1 MKNIMVSM
9 KYKAGALAMLIA
21 LAASSCSKSFRNQI
35 PYDGVPS
42 STAITD
48 EVSMYTAVLG
58 MYSSLRATDFYGR
71 TFAVKGD
78 LMSDDC
84 FLSSSNSGRYLGFN
98 NYDMD
103 KTNSYPSA
111 VWINSYAAIKNAN
124 FILNSGVAPST
135 DNVSQ
140 MFSEAYAVR
149 GMVLF
154 DLVRNFA
161 MPYASSA
168 TGAGVP
174 IVLTI
179 NKDAKPGRDNIG
191 AVYTQVLA
199 DLTKAFTMAK
209 FDQSA
214 GVPMKFAATGQSR
227 TMNSS
232 YLTKYAIEGLLARVY
247 QHMGDWTNA
256 KAAALDIV
264 QNGGYSLVS
273 STGLVGYWAGT
284 NPRADKT
291 ETMFEVT
298 SDGNNSVS
306 DGTLAN
312 LYVPKTVGGSYG
324 DILATKTLY
333 DSYATTDPRKSLFNP
348 TTRAGQLGTAY
359 YVTKYPI
366 DVVSY
371 DDVKIV
377 RYAEVLLI
385 LAEAYHNT
393 SDDVNALK
401 YLNMVAQKRDPS
413 FTGYVSTGSQVL
425 EDILNER
432 EKELAFEGYRF
443 WDLYRLQRTFVK
455 PQAQDATNA
464 IIKSITVTP
473 GTTRNFIFPI
483 PNDEVLVNPGIG
495 QNPLY

>member
-1 MKNIMVSM
+1 MKNILISM
-9 KYKAGALAMLIA
+9 KYRCGALVIAIA
-21 LAASSCSKSFRNQI
+21 LVVPSCSKKFLDQV
-35 PYDGVPS
+35 PYNS
-42 STAITD
+42 IQTSIAITD
-48 EVSMYTAVLG
+48 ESSMYTAVQG

-71 TFAVKGD
+71 TYAVKGD

-84 FLSSSNSGRYLGFN
+84 FLSPNNSGRYLGFN
-98 NYDMD
+98 QYDMD
-103 KTNSYPSA
+103 KTNSYPSTIWQNA
-111 VWINSYAAIKNAN
+111 YAGIKNTNFIINSGI
-124 FILNSGVAPST
+124 APST
-135 DNVSQ
+135 DNFSQ
-140 MFSEAYAVR
+140 MYAEAYALR
-149 GMVLF
+149 GMILF

-161 MPYASSA
+161 MPYASGA
-168 TGAGVP
+168 NGAGVP
-174 IVLTI
+174 IVL
-179 NKDAKPGRDNIG
+179 KFDSLAKPVRSTIG
-191 AVYTQVLA
+191 DCYTQVLA
-199 DLTKAFTMAK
+199 DLNKAYSMVK
-209 FDQSA
+209 FDL
-214 GVPMKFAATGQSR
+214 GTTMKIAVSNQSR
-227 TMNSS
+227 VINSS
-232 YLTKYAIEGLLARVY
+232 YVTKYAIEGLLARVY
-247 QHMGDWTNA
+247 QHMGDWANA
-256 KAAALDIV
+256 KTVALDIV
-264 QNGGYSLVS
+264 QNGKFNLVS
-273 STGLVGYWAGT
+273 STGLLGYWAGT
-284 NPRADKT
+284 TPRTDKV

-298 SDGNNSVS
+298 SDANNSVS

-312 LYVPKTVGGSYG
+312 LYVPKTNGGSYG
-324 DILATKTLY
+324 DILATQTLY
-333 DSYATTDPRKSLFNP
+333 NSYSATDPRKGLYNP
-348 TTRAGQLGTAY
+348 STRSGQLGTAY

-366 DVVSY
+366 DVTNF

-401 YLNMVAQKRDPS
+401 YLNLVAQKRDPA
-413 FTGYVSTGSQVL
+413 FGGYASSGAQVL

-432 EKELAFEGYRF
+432 QKEMAFEGYRF

>member
-1 MKNIMVSM
+1 MKCRL
-9 KYKAGALAMLIA
+9 GTLALVIA
-21 LAASSCSKSFRNQI
+21 LVAPSCSKKFLDQV
-35 PYDGVPS
+35 PYNSV
-42 STAITD
+42 STSIAIKD
-48 EVSMYTAVLG
+48 ESSMYTALLG
-58 MYSSLRATDFYGR
+58 TYSSLRATDFYGR

-84 FLSSSNSGRYLGFN
+84 FLSSNNSGRYLGFN
-98 NYDMD
+98 QYDMD

-111 VWINSYAAIKNAN
+111 IWQNAYATIKNAN
-124 FILNSGVAPST
+124 FIINSGIAPST
-135 DNVSQ
+135 DNFSQ
-140 MFSEAYAVR
+140 MFAEAYALR

-161 MPYASSA
+161 MPYA
-168 TGAGVP
+168 TGTTGPGVP
-174 IVLTI
+174 IVL
-179 NKDAKPGRDNIG
+179 KFDSLAKPARKSIG
-191 AVYTQVLA
+191 DCYTQVLA
-199 DLTKAFTMAK
+199 DLNKALSMIK
-209 FDQSA
+209 FDQGTTMTIAS
-214 GVPMKFAATGQSR
+214 TGQSR
-227 TMNSS
+227 VMNSS
-232 YLTKYAIEGLLARVY
+232 YVTKYAVEGLLARVY
-247 QHMGDWTNA
+247 QHMGDWANA
-256 KAAALDIV
+256 KTVALDIV
-264 QNGGYSLVS
+264 QNGKFNLVS
-273 STGLVGYWAGT
+273 STGLRGYWAGT
-284 NPRADKT
+284 TPRTDKT

-298 SDGNNSVS
+298 SDANNSTS

-312 LYVPKTVGGSYG
+312 LYVPKTNGGSYG
-324 DILATKTLY
+324 DILATKALY
-333 DSYATTDPRKSLFNP
+333 NSYSDTDARKSLFNP
-348 TTRAGQLGTAY
+348 STRSGQLGTAY

-366 DVVSY
+366 DVTNF

-377 RYAEVLLI
+377 RYAEILLI

-401 YLNMVAQKRDPS
+401 YLNLVAQKRDPS
-413 FTGYVSTGSQVL
+413 FTTGYVSSGAQLL

-455 PQAQDATNA
+455 PQAQDAANA

>member
-1 MKNIMVSM
+1 MKHIMISM
-9 KYKAGALAMLIA
+9 KYRVVTLALVTA
-21 LAASSCSKSFRNQI
+21 LMAPSCSKKFLDQV
-35 PYDGVPS
+35 PYNSVPA
-42 STAITD
+42 STAVTD
-48 EVSMYTAVLG
+48 EPSMYTALLG
-58 MYSSLRATDFYGR
+58 LYSSLRATDFYGR
-71 TFAVKGD
+71 TYAVKGD

-103 KTNSYPSA
+103 KTNTYPSA
-111 VWINSYAAIKNAN
+111 VWQNAYAGIKNAN
-124 FILNSGVAPST
+124 FIINSNVPVSS
-135 DNVSQ
+135 DNISE
-140 MFSEAYAVR
+140 MYAEAYALR
-149 GMVLF
+149 GMILF

-161 MPYASSA
+161 MPYAA
-168 TGAGVP
+168 GANGAGVP
-174 IVLTI
+174 IVL
-179 NKDAKPGRDNIG
+179 KFDQLAKPTRNNIG

-199 DLTKAFTMAK
+199 DLNKALSLTK
-209 FDQSA
+209 FDQGST
-214 GVPMKFAATGQSR
+214 MKFPATGQSR
-227 TMNSS
+227 VMNSS
-232 YLTKYAIEGLLARVY
+232 FVTKYTIQGLLARVY
-247 QHMGDWTNA
+247 QHMGDWANA
-256 KAAALDIV
+256 KAAALDV
-264 QNGGYSLVS
+264 AQNSGFSLVA
-273 STGLVGYWAGT
+273 STGVVGYWAGT
-284 NPRADKT
+284 SPRTDKV

-298 SDGNNSVS
+298 SDANNNVS

-312 LYVPKTVGGSYG
+312 LYVPKPVGSYG

-333 DSYATTDPRKSLFNP
+333 DSYAATDTRKNLYNP
-348 TTRAGQLGTAY
+348 IARTGQLGTAY

-366 DVVSY
+366 DVVNY

-413 FTGYVSTGSQVL
+413 FTGYASSGDQVL

-464 IIKSITVTP
+464 IIKSVTVTP

>member
-1 MKNIMVSM
+1 MKNIIMSL
-9 KYKAGALAMLIA
+9 KYKVGLLTVLTALMV
-21 LAASSCSKSFRNQI
+21 SSCSKSFRTQI
-35 PYDGVPS
+35 PYDGVPAG
-42 STAITD
+42 TAVTD

-71 TFAVKGD
+71 TFAIKGD

-111 VWINSYAAIKNAN
+111 VWLNSYAAIKNAN
-124 FILNSGVAPST
+124 FILNSGVAPAT
-135 DNVSQ
+135 DNITQ

-161 MPYASSA
+161 MPYASGA

-179 NKDAKPGRDNIG
+179 DKDAKPARDNIG
-191 AVYTQVLA
+191 KVYTQVLA
-199 DLTKAFTMAK
+199 DLTKAFATAK

-214 GVPMKFAATGQSR
+214 AMKFAATGQSR

-247 QHMGDWTNA
+247 QHMGDWANA

-264 QNGGYSLVS
+264 QNGGYSLVN
-273 STGLVGYWAGT
+273 STGVVGYWAGT
-284 NPRADKT
+284 NPRADKV

-298 SDGNNSVS
+298 NDGNNNQS

-312 LYVPKTVGGSYG
+312 IYVPKTVGGSYG

-333 DSYATTDPRKSLFNP
+333 DSYSATDTRKGLFNP
-348 TTRAGQLGTAY
+348 ATRAGQLGTAY

-366 DVVSY
+366 DVVNY
-371 DDVKIV
+371 DDIKIV

-393 SDDVNALK
+393 GDDVNALK
-401 YLNMVAQKRDPS
+401 YLNLVAQKRDPA
-413 FTGYVSTGSQVL
+413 FAGYASSGAQLL

-432 EKELAFEGYRF
+432 EKEMAFEGYRF

-455 PQAQDATNA
+455 PQAQDAANA
-464 IIKSITVTP
+464 IIKSVTVTP